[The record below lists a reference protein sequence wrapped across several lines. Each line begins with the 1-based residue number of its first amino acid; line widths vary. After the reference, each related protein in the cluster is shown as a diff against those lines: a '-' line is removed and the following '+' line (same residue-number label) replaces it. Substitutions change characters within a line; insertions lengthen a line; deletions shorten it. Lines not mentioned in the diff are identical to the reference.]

1 MTLSYSLDLNWVK
14 PIITALSMSANS
26 SILNLT
32 SELSHSIS
40 SSSQNITSTY
50 SYPQITTTKP
60 RASSCFP
67 LGRQLDIV
75 TSSSSSLLSSDTYPK
90 TSQDDDEDKP
100 LDLTLKSATLTKS
113 NELIKSKLGSK
124 DSKISS
130 RRKSNRTR
138 RQVQSINEKTPT
150 SEKLRESNH
159 KSRIDHQSESN
170 SPSTST
176 INGMELCSN
185 NWIADIPD
193 LLQLNESNQKR
204 QKSTT
209 MTTANRRPFKTFGN
223 TVPSISRG
231 LLLKSST
238 LIDPLLLASSIEN
251 DNEKDGSKSVEHVE
265 HKIITPPAS
274 PTLTNPIPMAS
285 EKNSSQKPMIKTK
298 PRRSQSASAIP
309 PSSQTEKNNDS
320 NQQTTVVDTLST
332 TKSLET
338 LCKIDKN
345 IDLPTITSISS
356 TPSCYSSYS
365 ELIDTNNS
373 TNTTDCNPR
382 MRRFPEM
389 TPSEVKDKAY
399 WEKRVKNNEAAR
411 RSRRAR
417 KTKELSL
424 KKYADNL
431 EKVNMKLIEEIELLK
446 AEIVHLKAEK
456 EAEKLNCK

>member
-1 MTLSYSLDLNWVK
+1 MF
-14 PIITALSMSANS
+14 S
-26 SILNLT
+26 SW
-32 SELSHSIS
+32 
-40 SSSQNITSTY
+40 
-50 SYPQITTTKP
+50 TTIDTV
-60 RASSCFP
+60 A
-67 LGRQLDIV
+67 
-75 TSSSSSLLSSDTYPK
+75 SSLLSSDTFSQ
-90 TSQDDDEDKP
+90 TSQDDDDKP
-100 LDLTLKSATLTKS
+100 LDLTLKSATMTKS
-113 NELIKSKLGSK
+113 VELIKSKLDSEN
-124 DSKISS
+124 SKISS

-138 RQVQSINEKTPT
+138 RQVQSINERTST

-159 KSRIDHQSESN
+159 KSRIDHQSESI
-170 SPSTST
+170 SSSTST
-176 INGMELCSN
+176 KNGMESCPN

-193 LLQLNESNQKR
+193 LLQLSESNQKR

-223 TVPSISRG
+223 TVPSISREF
-231 LLLKSST
+231 LLKSST

-251 DNEKDGSKSVEHVE
+251 DNQEDGSKSVEHVE
-265 HKIITPPAS
+265 QKIITPPDS
-274 PTLTNPIPMAS
+274 PTPTNSIPMTS
-285 EKNSSQKPMIKTK
+285 EKNSTRKSMIKTK
-298 PRRSQSASAIP
+298 PRRSQSASAIA
-309 PSSQTEKNNDS
+309 PSNQTEKNDDS
-320 NQQTTVVDTLST
+320 NQQTAVVDTLST

-338 LCKIDKN
+338 LRKIDKN
-345 IDLPTITSISS
+345 IDLPTTTQPITSISS

-373 TNTTDCNPR
+373 INTTDCNPR

-446 AEIVHLKAEK
+446 AEILHLKAEK